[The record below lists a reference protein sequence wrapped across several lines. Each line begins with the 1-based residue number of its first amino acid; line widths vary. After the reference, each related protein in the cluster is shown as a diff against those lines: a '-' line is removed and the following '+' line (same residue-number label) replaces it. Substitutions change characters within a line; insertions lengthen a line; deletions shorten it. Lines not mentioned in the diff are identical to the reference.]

1 MKNQNSLPS
10 NPTDILEDKP
20 FWAAFF
26 NLARHNVYLTVNHI
40 NKLLDLKKLY
50 DEDKHEEIF
59 EREDILN
66 ISDDVMNDVNSNGKK
81 RKLDIKKIWDDLD
94 TDLTRKYLLR
104 ELILKH
110 FPFIQPAIIG
120 AQTKERTTIDKD
132 KRSTSTSNDS
142 LKQTGEGD
150 INDPLSL
157 SNVKSM
163 FFCLLQMLEQLR
175 NYYSHVKHSKSATMP
190 NFDEDLLNWM
200 RYIFID
206 SVNKVK
212 EDYSSNSVI
221 DPNTCFSHLIYKDK
235 QGKIKP
241 CRYPFTSKDGSINAF
256 GLLFFVSLFLEK
268 QDSIWMQ
275 KKIPGFKKA
284 SENYMKMT
292 NEVFCRNHILLPKMR
307 LETVYDKDWM
317 LLDMLNEVVRCP
329 LSLYKRLAP
338 ADQNKFKV
346 PEKSSDNANRQE
358 DDNPFSRI
366 LVRHQNRFPYFAL
379 RFFDLNE
386 VFTTLR
392 FQINLGCYHFAI
404 CKKQIGD
411 KKEVHHLTRTL
422 YGFSRLQNF
431 TQNTRPEEW
440 NTLVKTTELSSG
452 NDGKTVQGVPLPYI
466 SYTIPHY
473 QIENEKIGI
482 KIFDGD
488 TAVDTDIWPSVSTEK
503 QLNKP
508 DKYTLTPGFKA
519 DVFLSVHE
527 LLPMMFY
534 YQLLLCEGML
544 KTDAGNAVEKVLID
558 TRNAIFNLYDAFVQ
572 EKINTITDLENY
584 LQDKPILIGHLPKQM
599 IDLLK
604 GHQRDMLKAV
614 EQKKAMLI
622 KDTERRLERLNKQPE
637 QKPNVAAKNTGTLLR
652 NGQIADWL
660 VNDMMRF
667 QPVKRDKEGN
677 PINCSKANSTE
688 YQMLQRAF
696 AFYTTDSYRLPRYFE
711 QLHLINCDNSHL
723 FLSRFEYDKQPN
735 LIAFYAAYLEAKLE
749 FLNELQPQNWAS
761 DNYFLLL
768 RAPKNDRQK
777 LAEGWKNGFNL
788 PRGLFTE
795 KIKTWFNEHKTIVDI
810 SDCDIFKNRVG
821 QVARLIPVFFNK
833 KFKDHSQPF
842 YTYNFNVGNVS
853 KPTEANY
860 LSKEKRENLFKSYQN
875 KFKNNIPAEKTK
887 EYREYKNFSLWKK
900 FERELRLI
908 KNQDILIWLMCKNLF
923 DEKIKPKKDIL
934 EPRIAVSYIKL
945 DSLQTNT
952 STAGSLNA
960 LAKVVP
966 MTLAIH
972 IDSPKPKGK
981 ARNNGKENKEFTVYI
996 KEEGTKLLKWGNF
1009 KTLLA
1014 DRRIKGLFSYIE
1026 HDDINLEKYPL
1037 TKYQVDSELDLYQK
1051 YRIDIFKQTLDLEAQ
1066 LLDKYSDLNTDNFNQ
1081 MLSGWSEKEGIPRDI
1096 KEDTDF
1102 LKDVRNA
1109 FSHNQYPDSKK
1120 IVFSRIRK
1128 FNPKKLIL
1136 EEKKG
1141 LGIAKQ
1147 MYEEVEKVV
1156 NRIKGIELFD

>member
-1 MKNQNSLPS
+1 MKNQNTLPS
-10 NPTDILEDKP
+10 NPTDILKDKP

-40 NKLLDLKKLY
+40 NKLLDLEKLY

-94 TDLTRKYLLR
+94 TDLTRKYQLR

-163 FFCLLQMLEQLR
+163 FFRLLQMLEQLR

-329 LSLYKRLAP
+329 LSLYKRLTP

-452 NDGKTVQGVPLPYI
+452 NDGKTVQGVW
-466 SYTIPHY
+466 
-473 QIENEKIGI
+473 G
-482 KIFDGD
+482 
-488 TAVDTDIWPSVSTEK
+488 
-503 QLNKP
+503 
-508 DKYTLTPGFKA
+508 
-519 DVFLSVHE
+519 VF
-527 LLPMMFY
+527 
-534 YQLLLCEGML
+534 
-544 KTDAGNAVEKVLID
+544 
-558 TRNAIFNLYDAFVQ
+558 
-572 EKINTITDLENY
+572 
-584 LQDKPILIGHLPKQM
+584 
-599 IDLLK
+599 
-604 GHQRDMLKAV
+604 
-614 EQKKAMLI
+614 
-622 KDTERRLERLNKQPE
+622 
-637 QKPNVAAKNTGTLLR
+637 
-652 NGQIADWL
+652 
-660 VNDMMRF
+660 
-667 QPVKRDKEGN
+667 
-677 PINCSKANSTE
+677 
-688 YQMLQRAF
+688 
-696 AFYTTDSYRLPRYFE
+696 
-711 QLHLINCDNSHL
+711 
-723 FLSRFEYDKQPN
+723 
-735 LIAFYAAYLEAKLE
+735 
-749 FLNELQPQNWAS
+749 
-761 DNYFLLL
+761 
-768 RAPKNDRQK
+768 
-777 LAEGWKNGFNL
+777 
-788 PRGLFTE
+788 
-795 KIKTWFNEHKTIVDI
+795 
-810 SDCDIFKNRVG
+810 
-821 QVARLIPVFFNK
+821 
-833 KFKDHSQPF
+833 
-842 YTYNFNVGNVS
+842 
-853 KPTEANY
+853 
-860 LSKEKRENLFKSYQN
+860 
-875 KFKNNIPAEKTK
+875 
-887 EYREYKNFSLWKK
+887 
-900 FERELRLI
+900 
-908 KNQDILIWLMCKNLF
+908 
-923 DEKIKPKKDIL
+923 
-934 EPRIAVSYIKL
+934 
-945 DSLQTNT
+945 
-952 STAGSLNA
+952 
-960 LAKVVP
+960 
-966 MTLAIH
+966 
-972 IDSPKPKGK
+972 
-981 ARNNGKENKEFTVYI
+981 
-996 KEEGTKLLKWGNF
+996 
-1009 KTLLA
+1009 
-1014 DRRIKGLFSYIE
+1014 
-1026 HDDINLEKYPL
+1026 
-1037 TKYQVDSELDLYQK
+1037 
-1051 YRIDIFKQTLDLEAQ
+1051 
-1066 LLDKYSDLNTDNFNQ
+1066 
-1081 MLSGWSEKEGIPRDI
+1081 
-1096 KEDTDF
+1096 
-1102 LKDVRNA
+1102 
-1109 FSHNQYPDSKK
+1109 
-1120 IVFSRIRK
+1120 
-1128 FNPKKLIL
+1128 
-1136 EEKKG
+1136 
-1141 LGIAKQ
+1141 
-1147 MYEEVEKVV
+1147 
-1156 NRIKGIELFD
+1156 